1 MLDTHKLLYI
11 LPDVA
16 YVAELLPG
24 KKEHTFV
31 VHSFRQINGEFIDDN
46 ELIAKNIEKLFSKLT
61 PDTYQLILPD
71 FLFTSTI
78 LEVKE
83 TSESKVKEYI
93 KNTLLPQL
101 GLTQETHI
109 LKPFILNQYGEK
121 SRIQLEALEKS
132 VVASIVQQADQT
144 KSTISNV
151 VPLSWTIKSL
161 VSLEPS
167 ISVIQ
172 MGSRGYLAL
181 HYIGIDQTNDASIQ
195 DIDTLAETIKTLR
208 GAEPSI
214 QTVYLL
220 TNDLIEEKLKENL
233 AGVIP
238 VQQLTSANNDS
249 EMPSYVQ
256 QVIES
261 GMKSLSIPEYAV
273 PTFPL
278 PKFSE
283 IEAFLAES
291 IESDD
296 NDEDDEN
303 EDIDKDSTDAS
314 AEKNAE
320 PTKLDEDLTLAA
332 VATSHMDDI
341 PEIGTTSDSENN
353 LPKPST
359 VLDTATQATSAVS
372 ASSLG
377 VSEVGSTVGSAAA
390 PTQIAGTIAPMT
402 ELDLSELDPDI
413 SDKKEELKVAT
424 AQEKELPNIES
435 LPSLKE
441 SADEPMSATI
451 PTEQKENVQVL
462 EPVADRKAESQS
474 ELTATKIPSKEP
486 VLEPVI
492 TPRPVIKNKSNLQ
505 PMLKMFFI
513 SVSVFFATVA
523 IGVGIGLGFLTLTNN
538 PFSTKTVEETPA
550 PVAATPTP
558 TPTPTPEPV
567 VEIDPSSLSVLV
579 VNATT
584 KAGYAGQI
592 QKTLT
597 SNGFTDVDTRNAKGE
612 YEPGLY
618 ILLDED
624 ASDSSSLL
632 KLFSDAAE
640 LAFTLGEDK
649 VVEDATKQYD
659 AVVVLAE

>member
-93 KNTLLPQL
+93 KNTLLPEL

-109 LKPFILNQYGEK
+109 LKPFILNQYGQK

-144 KSTISNV
+144 KITITNV

-233 AGVIP
+233 AGVVP

-283 IEAFLAES
+283 IEAFLVEAVDSDDEEENDKDGANDADIS
-291 IESDD
+291 IE
-296 NDEDDEN
+296 
-303 EDIDKDSTDAS
+303 
-314 AEKNAE
+314 EKIAE
-320 PTKLDEDLTLAA
+320 PTKLDEDLSLTA
-332 VATSHMDDI
+332 VATSHMNEI
-341 PEIGTTSDSENN
+341 PEIGTLSDGD

-359 VLDTATQATSAVS
+359 VPDIALNLATTTATAAATAGAITTSATTS
-372 ASSLG
+372 
-377 VSEVGSTVGSAAA
+377 
-390 PTQIAGTIAPMT
+390 IAPMT
-402 ELDLSELDPDI
+402 ELDLSDLD
-413 SDKKEELKVAT
+413 SDSSEKDDNNDANDADDHDDDDDDDHDSDDKDDDSDDEDKSEESNESEPELKSEVV
-424 AQEKELPNIES
+424 QESIS
-435 LPSLKE
+435 TPSTP
-441 SADEPMSATI
+441 STISTPSTPTMSVSATTQI
-451 PTEQKENVQVL
+451 APK
-462 EPVADRKAESQS
+462 
-474 ELTATKIPSKEP
+474 
-486 VLEPVI
+486 
-492 TPRPVIKNKSNLQ
+492 PVIKNKSNLQ

-523 IGVGIGLGFLTLTNN
+523 VGVGIGLGFLTLANN
-538 PFSTKTVEETPA
+538 PFSAKNTQNDDKQA
-550 PVAATPTP
+550 PVEATPTP
-558 TPTPTPEPV
+558 APTPTPEPI
-567 VEIDPSSLSVLV
+567 VEIAPDSLSVLV

-584 KAGYAGQI
+584 KAGYAGTI
-592 QKTLT
+592 QKALT
-597 SNGFTDVDTRNAKGE
+597 TKGFTDVDTKNAKGE
-612 YEPGLY
+612 YEPGMY
-618 ILLDED
+618 LLLED
-624 ASDSSSLL
+624 DATASAALT
-632 KLFSDAAE
+632 KLFDTATDLS
-640 LAFTLGEDK
+640 FTLGEDK

-659 AVVVLAE
+659 VVVVLAE